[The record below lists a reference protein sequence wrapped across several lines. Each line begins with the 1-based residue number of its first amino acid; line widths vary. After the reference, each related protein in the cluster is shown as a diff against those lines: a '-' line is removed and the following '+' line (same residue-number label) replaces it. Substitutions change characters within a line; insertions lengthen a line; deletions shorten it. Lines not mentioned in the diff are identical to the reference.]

1 MKKNRRYLSSAFAL
15 LFSGLAFVSCNDND
29 PDFVYNEKPAITTDL
44 DAYTVTEGHELSI
57 VLTTSKVSNVP
68 MEVKLE
74 VVGGT
79 AVLGEDFELPGLE
92 VGAEDG
98 LGNDGFL
105 VTFPANASTYTIKI
119 PALLDDNLDDG
130 NTVLLRLSGAHNMN
144 GTIDKTVTITINNVG
159 NVLDLTLGWDK
170 TFTYGANQFNLC
182 GIGYDVDFIV
192 VDAAGEQVADAQT
205 VNCPETLHLSQA
217 DLADGTYDVYAY
229 LYDDAGLP
237 GAPGLTP
244 FNIPLNVDYVRLG
257 SPALNGGGSFSV
269 PAFTSASNGDSGA
282 PNGGNNDGTMVHVFS
297 VKLENDIF
305 TILNGTTV
313 VAQGK
318 QGKLIN
324 ELKAA
329 KKAAKPAKIK
339 NHF

>member
-1 MKKNRRYLSSAFAL
+1 MKKNKRYLSSAFAL
-15 LFSGLAFVSCNDND
+15 LFSGLVFVSCNDND
-29 PDFVYNEKPAITTDL
+29 PDFVYNEKPAITTDME
-44 DAYTVTEGHELSI
+44 AYTVNEGREVTV
-57 VLTTSKVSNVP
+57 VLNTSKVSNVP

-79 AVLGEDFELPGLE
+79 AVLGEDYELPGLE
-92 VGAEDG
+92 VGPADG

-105 VTFPANASTYTIKI
+105 VTFPANTSSYTFKI
-119 PALLDDNLDDG
+119 PTIINDVVDADKTILLKL
-130 NTVLLRLSGAHNMN
+130 TGAHNMN
-144 GTIDKTVTITINNVG
+144 GTIDRTISVTIKNVG

-182 GIGYDVDFIV
+182 GVGYDVDFV
-192 VDAAGEQVADAQT
+192 VLDANGDQVADAQT
-205 VNCPETLHLSQA
+205 ADCPETLQLSQA
-217 DLADGTYDVYAY
+217 TLADGTYDVYAY

-244 FNIPLNVDYVRLG
+244 FNIPLNVDYIRLG
-257 SPALNGGGSFSV
+257 SASLNDGGSFSV

-282 PNGGNNDGTMVHVFS
+282 PNGGNNDGTLVHVFS

-318 QGKLIN
+318 QAKLIN
-324 ELKAA
+324 NLKAA
-329 KKAAKPAKIK
+329 RKAKPAKIK